1 MTPEISIIIPVYNG
15 EKYLE
20 QCLNSICEQTYSDF
34 EVIIINDGST
44 DGSQKILNSFQ
55 KKDTRFYSYQIS
67 NSGVSKARNIGLAK
81 ATGKWITFVDC
92 DDWLERN
99 YLEVLHSKT
108 SETVDIVMA
117 NFFFNK
123 EGSLQYSACCSK
135 STIHK
140 SEFPAYPFA
149 MMVEDC
155 AAWNKLRISVEIL
168 CAACNKLTRRQLITS
183 NGIQFNENLKLNEDG
198 LFHLT
203 CFLKAKDVLIIDI
216 PLYHYRMLQS
226 SSNNR
231 FRPDVNQQM
240 IIWKRSFADT
250 ISSFSKHD
258 KDIFLSLSA
267 YRQYLN
273 LVSLY
278 VNNVAN
284 KQSFLSKAWS
294 LASFLKDDIYDVSV
308 VPNSLK
314 WFKKVEMFLLKNKCC
329 ILLLCLSNFRKRFK
343 K

>member
-1 MTPEISIIIPVYNG
+1 
-15 EKYLE
+15 
-20 QCLNSICEQTYSDF
+20 
-34 EVIIINDGST
+34 
-44 DGSQKILNSFQ
+44 
-55 KKDTRFYSYQIS
+55 
-67 NSGVSKARNIGLAK
+67 
-81 ATGKWITFVDC
+81 
-92 DDWLERN
+92 
-99 YLEVLHSKT
+99 
-108 SETVDIVMA
+108 
-117 NFFFNK
+117 
-123 EGSLQYSACCSK
+123 
-135 STIHK
+135 
-140 SEFPAYPFA
+140 
-149 MMVEDC
+149 
-155 AAWNKLRISVEIL
+155 
-168 CAACNKLTRRQLITS
+168 
-183 NGIQFNENLKLNEDG
+183 
-198 LFHLT
+198 
-203 CFLKAKDVLIIDI
+203 
-216 PLYHYRMLQS
+216 MLQS